1 MQSFFILLTNGVLYG
16 IVQIVQMVQLIQIL
30 KDGEY
35 MAWKF
40 SGKSDVYVQ
49 IAEKYENY
57 IKLGVLKNGEKLPSV
72 RTAAEECGVN
82 PNTVVRAY
90 ALLEEKGFI
99 ASLPKK
105 GIYVSYIPTSE
116 CEELNECELTIASL
130 KEKGVTRQMILS
142 ALDKIYKGED
152 R

>member
-1 MQSFFILLTNGVLYG
+1 
-16 IVQIVQMVQLIQIL
+16 
-30 KDGEY
+30 

-82 PNTVVRAY
+82 PNTVMRAY

-105 GIYVSYIPTSE
+105 GIYVSYTPTSE
-116 CEELNECELTIASL
+116 CEEPNECERIISSL
-130 KEKGVTRQMILS
+130 KEKGISRSMIIS
-142 ALDKIYKGED
+142 AIDKIYKGED

>member
-1 MQSFFILLTNGVLYG
+1 M
-16 IVQIVQMVQLIQIL
+16 VQIVQLIQIL
-30 KDGEY
+30 KGGDRV
-35 MAWKF
+35 AWKF

-57 IKLGVLKNGEKLPSV
+57 IKLGVLKNGERLPSV

-99 ASLPKK
+99 SSLPKK
-105 GIYVSYIPTSE
+105 GIYVTYDAQEECEQLSE
-116 CEELNECELTIASL
+116 CELAIAEL
-130 KEKGVTRQMILS
+130 KEKGITRNMILS

>member
-1 MQSFFILLTNGVLYG
+1 
-16 IVQIVQMVQLIQIL
+16 
-30 KDGEY
+30 

-40 SGKSDVYVQ
+40 SGKGDVYVQ

-105 GIYVSYIPTSE
+105 GIYVTYDKTDESE
-116 CEELNECELTIASL
+116 VLNECERTILHL
-130 KEKGVTRQMILS
+130 KEKGMTKQMILS

>member
-1 MQSFFILLTNGVLYG
+1 
-16 IVQIVQMVQLIQIL
+16 MV
-30 KDGEY
+30 
-35 MAWKF
+35 WKF
-40 SGKSDVYVQ
+40 SNKSDVYVQ

-72 RTAAEECGVN
+72 RTAAEDCGVN

-105 GIYVSYIPTSE
+105 GIYVTYDSTDACEKPSE
-116 CEELNECELTIASL
+116 CELVIADL

-142 ALDKIYKGED
+142 ALDKIYKEED